1 MSYNVFAL
9 NPVSN
14 VFSLYQDEDYT
25 WRPMWFLIDSECNLT
40 DTDGIFRSEGKIIN
54 EVLANKIGTK
64 LKEVL
69 ETGKINEYIE
79 KYEKFKKSSKGDLNN
94 YEYDK
99 ELIKEF
105 SNFCINSKGFKI
117 L

>member
-9 NPVSN
+9 NPISN
-14 VFSLYQDEDYT
+14 VFSLYQDDDYT
-25 WRPMWFLIDSECNLT
+25 WKPMWFLIESECNLT
-40 DTDGIFRSEGKIIN
+40 DIDGIFRNEGKIIN
-54 EVLANKIGTK
+54 EVLANEIGTK

-69 ETGKINEYIE
+69 KNGKINEYIK
-79 KYEKFKKSSKGDLNN
+79 KYERFKKSSKDD